1 MSLCWHARIEMQIN
15 ERICKLKSQK
25 NHPREA
31 ERDDNSFANHF
42 FSITKNNKYKNVSLT
57 NSTLCWNHLQR
68 HGIGGLDSG
77 KVEEFQRTGSGSRGD
92 NKHGDIGWCYEIYL
106 DKYIPPGSSS
116 TIRHPSTFHRRAA
129 TGSGSGFWLQ
139 QEKRMPRNIL
149 FKGELLCINY

>member
-42 FSITKNNKYKNVSLT
+42 FSITKNNKCKNVSLT

-116 TIRHPSTFHRRAA
+116 TIRHPSTFHRRNWIWIWFLVAA
-129 TGSGSGFWLQ
+129 RKADAEEYPIQRGTALH
-139 QEKRMPRNIL
+139 
-149 FKGELLCINY
+149 